1 MTRTAVN
8 VYSKGG
14 MWMRR
19 TLRIGL
25 ALLLLLTPAALAQTL
40 RIGAAAA
47 ATGAASALGE
57 PEANTFRMLQDQ
69 INAAGGINGVPV
81 EIIFLDTASDTG
93 QAVTNVSRLIQE
105 EDVHVVICCTISA
118 NSLAIIDTVQ
128 EAGVPNISMA
138 AAANIIEPVSERH
151 WVFKTPQTD
160 RLMITGIVEDMVANG
175 MQSLAYLAIDDA
187 YGEGGL
193 NELNTAIQ
201 GTDIEV
207 VAIERYG
214 RSDTNVTAQVL
225 SAVTSQPDAVLIWG
239 VVRDTALV
247 VEELANRGYEGQIY
261 VSHGV
266 GNPSFLELAGDAA
279 NGVRLPIGPMI
290 VVDELSADSEIAPV
304 AQAYVDEYEALYGE
318 GTASTFG
325 GHAWDA
331 VKAIELAVTHA
342 MEQGEIDWNDTAAV
356 RTAIRD
362 SLEAMPPF
370 TGVGGVFDF
379 TTEDHLG
386 LDTRA
391 LVIVEIVDG
400 DWTLAR

>member
-1 MTRTAVN
+1 
-8 VYSKGG
+8 
-14 MWMRR
+14 MRR
-19 TLRIGL
+19 TLPVLL
-25 ALLLLLTPAALAQTL
+25 ALALLLTPAALARTL

-69 INAAGGINGVPV
+69 INAAGGIGGVPV
-81 EIIFLDTASDTG
+81 EIVFLDTASDTA

-128 EAGVPNISMA
+128 EAGVPNISLA
-138 AAANIIEPVSERH
+138 AAANIIEPVEERY

-160 RLMITGIVEDMVANG
+160 RLMIGGIVQDMQRSG
-175 MQSLAYLAIDDA
+175 LRTLAYLAIDDA

-193 NELNTAIQ
+193 TELNAAIA

-225 SAVTSQPDAVLIWG
+225 SATRSRPDAVLIWG

-247 VEELANRGYEGQIY
+247 VEELANRGYDGQVY

-279 NGVRLPIGPMI
+279 EGVRLPIGPMI
-290 VVDELSADSEIAPV
+290 VVDELPEDSEIRPV
-304 AQAYVDEYEALYGE
+304 AAAYVAEYEALFGE

-331 VKAIELAVTHA
+331 VKAVELALLHA
-342 MEQGEIDWNDTAAV
+342 LEQGELDWDDTASV
-356 RTAIRD
+356 RQALRD
-362 SLEAMPPF
+362 ALEDMGPF
-370 TGVGGVFDF
+370 VGVGGVFDF
-379 TTEDHLG
+379 TAEDHLG
-386 LDTRA
+386 LDERA
-391 LVIVEIVDG
+391 LVIVEIRGG
-400 DWTLAR
+400 DWTLAD

>member
-1 MTRTAVN
+1 MIRTAVY
-8 VYSKGG
+8 VYTKGG
-14 MWMRR
+14 KWMRR
-19 TLRIGL
+19 TLQIGL
-25 ALLLLLTPAALAQTL
+25 ALLLVLAPAALAQTL

-118 NSLAIIDTVQ
+118 NSLAIIDTAQ

-138 AAANIIEPVSERH
+138 AAANIIEPVDERH

-160 RLMITGIVEDMVANG
+160 RLMITGIVEDMVAND
-175 MQSLAYLAIDDA
+175 MHTLAYLAIDDA

-193 NELNTAIQ
+193 NELNAAIE

-247 VEELANRGYEGQIY
+247 VEELANRGYEGQVY

-266 GNPSFLELAGDAA
+266 GNPSFLELAGEAA

-290 VVDELSADSEIAPV
+290 VVDELEADNEIAPV
-304 AQAYVDEYEALYGE
+304 AQAYVDDYEALYGE

-331 VKAIELAVTHA
+331 VKAVQLAVEYA
-342 MEQGEIDWNDTAAV
+342 MDQGEIDWDDTAAV

-362 SLEAMPPF
+362 SLESMGPF

-379 TTEDHLG
+379 TADDHLG

>member
-1 MTRTAVN
+1 
-8 VYSKGG
+8 
-14 MWMRR
+14 MRR
-19 TLRIGL
+19 ALPTLL
-25 ALLLLLTPAALAQTL
+25 AALLLLTPSALAQTL

-57 PEANTFRMLQDQ
+57 PEANTFQMLQDQ
-69 INAAGGINGVPV
+69 LNAAGGIGGVPV
-81 EIIFLDTASDTG
+81 EIVFLDTASDTG

-105 EDVHVVICCTISA
+105 SGVHVVICCTISA

-128 EAGVPNISMA
+128 EAGVPNISLA
-138 AAANIIEPVSERH
+138 AAANIIEPVDERY

-160 RLMITGIVEDMVANG
+160 RLMIRGIVQDMVANG
-175 MQSLAYLAIDDA
+175 MSTLAYLAIDDA

-193 NELNTAIQ
+193 NELNAARE

-207 VAIERYG
+207 VSIERYG

-225 SAVTSQPDAVLIWG
+225 SAIRTQPDAVLIWG

-247 VEELANRGYEGQIY
+247 VEELVNRGYEGQIY

-290 VVDELSADSEIAPV
+290 VVDELSADNEIAPV
-304 AQAYVDEYEALYGE
+304 AAAYVNEYEALFGA

-331 VKAIELAVTHA
+331 VKAVELALLHA
-342 MEQGEIDWNDTAAV
+342 LEQGELDWSDTAAV
-356 RTAIRD
+356 RQALRD
-362 SLEAMPPF
+362 ALEDMGPF
-370 TGVGGVFDF
+370 TGVGGIFDY
-379 TTEDHLG
+379 TADDHLG
-386 LDTRA
+386 LDERA
-391 LVIVEIVDG
+391 LVIVEIAGG
-400 DWTLAR
+400 DWTLAD

>member
-1 MTRTAVN
+1 
-8 VYSKGG
+8 
-14 MWMRR
+14 MRR
-19 TLRIGL
+19 TLPVLL
-25 ALLLLLTPAALAQTL
+25 ALALLLTPAALAQTL

-69 INAAGGINGVPV
+69 INAAGGIGGVPV
-81 EIIFLDTASDTG
+81 EIVFLDTASDTA

-128 EAGVPNISMA
+128 EAGVPNISLA
-138 AAANIIEPVSERH
+138 AAANIIEPVEERY

-160 RLMITGIVEDMVANG
+160 RLMIGGIVQDMQRSG
-175 MQSLAYLAIDDA
+175 LRTLAYLAIDDA

-193 NELNTAIQ
+193 TELNAAIA

-225 SAVTSQPDAVLIWG
+225 SATRSRPDAVLIWG

-247 VEELANRGYEGQIY
+247 VEELANRGYDGQVY

-279 NGVRLPIGPMI
+279 EGVRLPIGPMI
-290 VVDELSADSEIAPV
+290 VVDELPEDSEIRPV
-304 AQAYVDEYEALYGE
+304 AAAYVAEYEALFGE

-331 VKAIELAVTHA
+331 VKAVELALLHA
-342 MEQGEIDWNDTAAV
+342 LEQGELDWDDTASV
-356 RTAIRD
+356 RQALRD
-362 SLEAMPPF
+362 ALEDMGPF
-370 TGVGGVFDF
+370 VGVGGVFDF
-379 TTEDHLG
+379 TAEDHLG
-386 LDTRA
+386 LDERA
-391 LVIVEIVDG
+391 LVIVEIRGG
-400 DWTLAR
+400 DWTLAD

>member
-1 MTRTAVN
+1 MIRTAVY
-8 VYSKGG
+8 VYTKGG
-14 MWMRR
+14 KWMRR
-19 TLRIGL
+19 TLQIGL
-25 ALLLLLTPAALAQTL
+25 ALLLVLAPAALAQTL

-138 AAANIIEPVSERH
+138 AAANIIEPVDERH

-160 RLMITGIVEDMVANG
+160 RLMITGIVEDMVAND
-175 MQSLAYLAIDDA
+175 MHTLAYLAIDDA

-193 NELNTAIQ
+193 NELNAAIE

-266 GNPSFLELAGDAA
+266 GNPSFLELAGEAA

-290 VVDELSADSEIAPV
+290 VVDELDADNEIAPV
-304 AQAYVDEYEALYGE
+304 AQAYVDDYEALYGE

-331 VKAIELAVTHA
+331 VKAVQLAVEYA
-342 MEQGEIDWNDTAAV
+342 MDQGEIDWDDTAAV

-362 SLEAMPPF
+362 SLESMGPF

-379 TTEDHLG
+379 TADDHLG

>member
-1 MTRTAVN
+1 
-8 VYSKGG
+8 
-14 MWMRR
+14 MRR
-19 TLRIGL
+19 TLPVLL
-25 ALLLLLTPAALAQTL
+25 ALALLLTPAALAQTL

-69 INAAGGINGVPV
+69 INAAGGIGGVPV
-81 EIIFLDTASDTG
+81 EIVFLDTASDTA

-128 EAGVPNISMA
+128 EAGVPNISLA
-138 AAANIIEPVSERH
+138 AAANIIEPVEERY

-160 RLMITGIVEDMVANG
+160 RLMIGGIVQDMQRSG
-175 MQSLAYLAIDDA
+175 LRTLAYLAIDDA

-193 NELNTAIQ
+193 TELNAAIA

-225 SAVTSQPDAVLIWG
+225 SATRSRPDAVLIWG

-247 VEELANRGYEGQIY
+247 VEELANRGYDGQVY

-279 NGVRLPIGPMI
+279 EGVRLPIGPMI
-290 VVDELSADSEIAPV
+290 VVDELPEDSEIRPV
-304 AQAYVDEYEALYGE
+304 AAAYVAEYEALFGE

-331 VKAIELAVTHA
+331 VKAVELALLHA
-342 MEQGEIDWNDTAAV
+342 LEQGELDWDDTASV
-356 RTAIRD
+356 RQALRD
-362 SLEAMPPF
+362 ALEDMGPF
-370 TGVGGVFDF
+370 VGVGGVFDF
-379 TTEDHLG
+379 TADDHLG
-386 LDTRA
+386 LDERA
-391 LVIVEIVDG
+391 LVIVEIRDG
-400 DWTLAR
+400 DWTLAD